1 MNNDDSNP
9 NEIIPISFDIHRI
22 LENNLEN
29 FSNDKYLVQTH
40 SQAKSSGIKLP
51 EVHVIEKSLNAN
63 LRPEKQHTFPNKE
76 NLERLHIGQGRAVS
90 KRKKPDPI
98 NQAINR
104 PSNLSQEIPGRTK
117 IETRKTNSVHTTNNA
132 VNNNPFIPDV
142 PFHLDLLLRPQH
154 PIQQNLAPEQNS
166 QNEQNIN
173 PNINFDF
180 EENSPFQ
187 AGIMSETFQRP
198 DKSFFQNPK

>member
-1 MNNDDSNP
+1 MY
-9 NEIIPISFDIHRI
+9 RI

-29 FSNDKYLVQTH
+29 FSNDKYLVQTC

-51 EVHVIEKSLNAN
+51 EVHGIEKSLNPN
-63 LRPEKQHTFPNKE
+63 LRPEKQHTFPNKGS
-76 NLERLHIGQGRAVS
+76 LERLHIGQGRARP

-104 PSNLSQEIPGRTK
+104 SSNLSQEIPGRTK
-117 IETRKTNSVHTTNNA
+117 IETRKTNSMHTTNNA

-142 PFHLDLLLRPQH
+142 PFHLDLLLRPKH
-154 PIQQNLAPEQNS
+154 PIKQNLTPEQNS
-166 QNEQNIN
+166 QNTN

-187 AGIMSETFQRP
+187 EGIMSETFQGQTNH
-198 DKSFFQNPK
+198 SFKTPRNEETL